1 MVNDA
6 PRPVRIVI
14 LGGGFAGAY
23 AAQSL
28 ERQLRRLPAPGA
40 LITLIDRH
48 NFFVFYPLLIE
59 AGTGSLEPRHAVVS
73 IRSFLRSTRFR
84 MAEVTGIDIQAGT
97 VTCSLA
103 ETREIDTIPFDHL
116 VIALGSVTR
125 MTEMPGLQE
134 NAFQLKSLADAVALR
149 DHAIEMLEVAD
160 GTDDAAARRSLLHF
174 VVVGGNFSG
183 VEVAGELDAFLRQAA
198 KQYTG
203 FSPADISIT
212 LVEHSDR
219 LLGALDP
226 DLAEYA
232 LKNLRSRGLTV
243 LLKTGVVAVGPDFA
257 QLSTGAKISSR
268 TVVWCAGVAPTP
280 LTLALPV
287 PRDERG
293 YIECERDLRVKG
305 FDNIWAIGDCAD
317 NPGPDGKPYPA
328 TAQHAVQQARHVGP
342 NIARVLC
349 GEPTRPCDIHTKGWL
364 AAMGCRTGVARV
376 MGLKISGFLAWWLWR
391 TVYLM
396 KTPGWGRRVRVA
408 IEWTLELFFRRDY
421 VQLGVHLRERA
432 TTQRAPGQTEM
443 RCDGELAAKEAASAG
458 APGAA

>member
-1 MVNDA
+1 
-6 PRPVRIVI
+6 
-14 LGGGFAGAY
+14 
-23 AAQSL
+23 
-28 ERQLRRLPAPGA
+28 
-40 LITLIDRH
+40 
-48 NFFVFYPLLIE
+48 
-59 AGTGSLEPRHAVVS
+59 
-73 IRSFLRSTRFR
+73 
-84 MAEVTGIDIQAGT
+84 
-97 VTCSLA
+97 
-103 ETREIDTIPFDHL
+103 
-116 VIALGSVTR
+116 

-134 NAFQLKSLADAVALR
+134 NAFQLKSLSDAVALR

-160 GTDDAAARRSLLHF
+160 ATDNPDVRRSLLHF

-183 VEVAGELDAFLRQAA
+183 VEVAGELEAFLRQAA
-198 KQYTG
+198 GQYTG
-203 FSPADISIT
+203 FKPADISIT

-219 LLGALDP
+219 LLGALDA
-226 DLAEYA
+226 DLADYA
-232 LKNLRSRGLTV
+232 LKNLRSRGLEV

-257 QLSTGAKISSR
+257 QLSTGAKVPSR

-280 LTLALPV
+280 LTFSLPV

-293 YIECERDLRVKG
+293 YIQCERDLRVKG

-317 NPGPDGKPYPA
+317 NPGPDGQSYPA

-342 NIARVLC
+342 NIARVLR

-376 MGLKISGFLAWWLWR
+376 MGIKVSGFFAWWLWR

-421 VQLGVHLRERA
+421 VQLGAHERD
-432 TTQRAPGQTEM
+432 RAPARAAGQSSTA
-443 RCDGELAAKEAASAG
+443 RDGELWQKEAAG
-458 APGAA
+458 APGATRGT